1 MNETQVT
8 LVGTITS
15 DLRRRNAGDGGAE
28 LVSFRVA
35 ANERRRDRES
45 GEWHD
50 GETTYAQVTC
60 WRRLVGGVSFSLY
73 KGAPV
78 IVTGRMFTR
87 QYEVDGAKR
96 SSLEIDAAAVG
107 PDLARCQATIMKPP
121 QRAAAAEQDG
131 DGADA
136 GSLAAVGA
144 GLEVPDSPEELTAR

>member
-15 DLRRRNAGDGGAE
+15 DLRRRGVGDGGAE

-107 PDLARCQATIMKPP
+107 PDLARCQATIMRTP
-121 QRAAAAEQDG
+121 QRAATEPDREDEG
-131 DGADA
+131 A
-136 GSLAAVGA
+136 GSLAEVGA

>member
-1 MNETQVT
+1 MPT
-8 LVGTITS
+8 
-15 DLRRRNAGDGGAE
+15 
-28 LVSFRVA
+28 
-35 ANERRRDRES
+35 
-45 GEWHD
+45 
-50 GETTYAQVTC
+50 ETTYAQVTC

-107 PDLARCQATIMKPP
+107 PDLARCQATIMRTP
-121 QRAAAAEQDG
+121 QRAAAEPDG
-131 DGADA
+131 DDAGA
-136 GSLAAVGA
+136 GSLAEVGA